1 MNPQALARYLLS
13 SIVSFNLDISIVYVY
28 LGVGDEVRVAL
39 REITHVE
46 HLISQFTAIH
56 ILRILCGQL
65 DHSRVTEL
73 QLSVLATKIESRYLS
88 RGDDNQLIYL
98 GCSA

>member
-13 SIVSFNLDISIVYVY
+13 SIVSFNLDISIIYVY
-28 LGVGDEVRVAL
+28 LGVGDEVRIAL
-39 REITHVE
+39 REIAHVK

-56 ILRILCGQL
+56 ILRILCWQF

-73 QLSVLATKIESRYLS
+73 QLTVLAAKIESRDLS
-88 RGDDNQLIYL
+88 RGDDNELIYL